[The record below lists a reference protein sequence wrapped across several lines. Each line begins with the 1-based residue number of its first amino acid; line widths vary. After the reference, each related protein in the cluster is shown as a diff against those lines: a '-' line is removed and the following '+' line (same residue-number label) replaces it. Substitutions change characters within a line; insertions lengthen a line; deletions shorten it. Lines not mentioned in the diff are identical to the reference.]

1 MEMWFGGLVVWLFC
15 CLVVWLSGGLVVWQF
30 GGLVD
35 SQSTSESY
43 IQPTPHDLAGS
54 QYRAQRE

>member
-15 CLVVWLSGGLVVWQF
+15 CLVVLLSGGLVVWQF

-35 SQSTSESY
+35 SQSTRESNKTTY
-43 IQPTPHDLAGS
+43 PT
-54 QYRAQRE
+54 

>member
-1 MEMWFGGLVVWLFC
+1 MWVGGLVVL
-15 CLVVWLSGGLVVWQF
+15 LSGGLVVWQF

-43 IQPTPHDLAGS
+43 IQPNNQTTKQQKTHKTISDK
-54 QYRAQRE
+54 QYISVNI

>member
-1 MEMWFGGLVVWLFC
+1 MEMWFGCLVVWLFC

-35 SQSTSESY
+35 NQTSESNKATY
-43 IQPTPHDLAGS
+43 PT
-54 QYRAQRE
+54 

>member
-35 SQSTSESY
+35 NQTSESNKATY
-43 IQPTPHDLAGS
+43 PT
-54 QYRAQRE
+54 